1 MRTCKE
7 TGKLKHAPPRARRWC
22 CSALLVTL
30 ALAPLGCKRKQAV
43 VQTAGN
49 EAPRMAS
56 TIHMGD
62 PKTGTQLIS
71 GFYGIEQNA
80 WRWTGR
86 RFSLALAPP
95 LGAAQRGGTL
105 QLRLTVPPV
114 IIEKLKT
121 ITLSATIGGSALAP
135 ETYTQPGDYTYTRE
149 VAPALLGGEAV
160 RVDFQLDK
168 SMPPSG
174 ADLRD
179 LGVVVLRAGLEL
191 K

>member
-1 MRTCKE
+1 MTN
-7 TGKLKHAPPRARRWC
+7 AYSWQRRMALRLC
-22 CSALLVTL
+22 FSALLLTL
-30 ALAPLGCKRKQAV
+30 AFAPLGCKRQQAR
-43 VQTAGN
+43 Q

-56 TIHMGD
+56 IIHMGD
-62 PKTGTQLIS
+62 PQTATQLIG

-86 RFSLALAPP
+86 RFSLVLAPP
-95 LGAAQRGGTL
+95 LGAAQKGATL

-114 IIEKLKT
+114 IAEKLKT
-121 ITLSATIGGSALAP
+121 ISLSAAIGGSALPP
-135 ETYTQPGDYTYTRE
+135 ETYTQAGDYTYTRE
-149 VAPALLGGEAV
+149 VAPGLLAGESV

-179 LGVVVLRAGLEL
+179 LGVVVLSAGLES

>member
-1 MRTCKE
+1 MTNSYSRE
-7 TGKLKHAPPRARRWC
+7 RR
-22 CSALLVTL
+22 L
-30 ALAPLGCKRKQAV
+30 ALCSVLFVMLAFAPLGCKRKQAAAV
-43 VQTAGN
+43 PAG

-62 PKTGTQLIS
+62 PQTAAQLVS

-86 RFSLALAPP
+86 RFSVALRPP
-95 LGAAQRGGTL
+95 FGAAQKGATL

-114 IIEKLKT
+114 VIEKLKT
-121 ITLSATIGGSALAP
+121 ISLSATIGGSALPP
-135 ETYTQPGDYTYTRE
+135 ETYTQAGDYTYARE
-149 VAPALLGGEAV
+149 VPPALLAGESV

-179 LGVVVLRAGLEL
+179 LGLVVLSAGLQL